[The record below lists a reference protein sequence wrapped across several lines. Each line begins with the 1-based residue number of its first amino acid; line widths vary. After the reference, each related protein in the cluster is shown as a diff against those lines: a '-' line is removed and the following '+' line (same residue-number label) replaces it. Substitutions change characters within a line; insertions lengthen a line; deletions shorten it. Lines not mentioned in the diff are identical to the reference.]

1 MDNKKKETKEKYKKL
16 EKEKKTIY
24 KKLINISNKLDEMDL
39 KEITDMYNK
48 LSKDKKYYITFGNF
62 LSDKSLTIYKLDDLN
77 DDNRYRCIRFH
88 FSPTWNNRGFDFCMG
103 RHTDSLFAFKAFYK
117 EIKGNYLTGE
127 EFVNFKIK
135 AELAVATDNASI
147 VFDYLKNECKHCKID

>member
-1 MDNKKKETKEKYKKL
+1 MNNKKEIKAEYKKL
-16 EKEKKTIY
+16 EKEKKALY
-24 KKLINISNKLDEMDL
+24 KKFISIRDKLCEIEL

-48 LSKDKKYYITFGNF
+48 LSKDKKYYITFGSF

-77 DDNRYRCIRFH
+77 GDNRYRCLRFR
-88 FSPTWNNRGFDFCMG
+88 FSPTYNNRGFDFCIG
-103 RHTDSLFAFKAFYK
+103 RYTDSLIAFKDFYK

-127 EFVNFKIK
+127 EFINFKIK
-135 AELAVATDNASI
+135 AELAVARDDASI